1 MAGDLDIVGTVGVDV
16 VPVAPNFHTRLKAA
30 VLPAADRVGREA
42 GERIGDQIGRHISTS
57 IPNAI
62 VNGGNAART
71 ASTRAGNDNAGAFG
85 RAFKNRLEVSFRSLP
100 RPDVRLSTTGFD
112 ADLARV
118 RSRMESLSGKRI
130 GVDIDAETA
139 FAELQAIDAKLA
151 ELGAR
156 SPNIQVRSDI
166 ATARAE
172 LAEMQRQV
180 NDLDR
185 DDVRIRVTANTAQAQ
200 AALMQ
205 LGFALG
211 AVAAIPLVPIA
222 AAGIGAI
229 ASAAVAAGAGVGALA
244 LVAVPAIKGV
254 TSVIQTKSA
263 AEKEAANSTSNAAA
277 ANVRAAQSAMQMTSA
292 QAALR
297 NAHRQAAQ
305 SITQANRQVES
316 AERAVAQAA
325 QRAMDQRRQ
334 AAESVERA
342 ERSLADAKRQ
352 AQQAEEDL
360 TQARRDA
367 VQQLA
372 ELNDRLLD
380 GMLDERDATLRVQ
393 EAQEEL
399 NRVLSDPTATDLQ
412 RERAQLSVDEALR
425 NADRQKQKS
434 AELKKSVEEA
444 NKAGIDGNEGVKR
457 ALEQQADAQRN
468 VTDQADALKQA
479 RQSAARAEVEAAQSV
494 ADAQRSLADAVDN
507 AANTQVQAAESVAA
521 AERGIEAA
529 RLSSVD
535 TTSKAVTKA
544 DEYRQALAKLTPEQ
558 RDLYDSIAGPK
569 GLTAAFKAWAKELQ
583 PDVLPLFTRAVNGA
597 KGALPGLSPLVR
609 NSADAVGELMD
620 RASADLKSPFWQRFK
635 RGIADSAK
643 PAIVGLGIAFGNT
656 FKGMAGIVD
665 AFFPHMDSISDRMQT
680 ITGRFAD
687 WGTGLRGSPAFEKFL
702 DYASEMGPIVAEALG
717 DIAGAFFEVGQALAP
732 LSGPLF
738 KTLGAMASGIGTI
751 AEKAPWLIQ
760 AIWLAVVATKMW
772 TLAMAAFNFVV
783 KANPIV
789 RIAILIGALV
799 GLVVLAYNRFGWFRT
814 AVQATWAAIQTAAL
828 WAWNSVLK
836 PVFFAIRDAVT
847 AVGNVALWLWR
858 NAFQPA
864 LSAIWLA
871 ARVLFAV
878 LVVAVFTPIVLAVK
892 AVGAIAL
899 WLWREAFKPALEDIA
914 TAAQWLWSE
923 VLSPVFGWIWDGI
936 KWVGDKALWLYN
948 NAVAPA
954 FGWISDKAGW
964 LWEKALKP
972 ALGWIWD
979 GLKSV
984 GDKFVWLYDKA
995 VKPALDWVAEKAGVV
1010 YEKGLKPAFKNIK
1023 TAVGLVGDA
1032 FESARKAIKT
1042 SWDKVVG
1049 ITARPV
1055 NFVIDFVY
1063 TKGIKAVWDKV
1074 ASFVGLSKLPN
1085 APKLISESPKFLEAG
1100 GTVGHG
1106 WGVAK
1111 PMKTNKP
1118 TAIVGEG
1125 NPRYPEFVIPTDPK
1139 YRSRALALHQQA
1151 GTQLLESGG
1160 ILGGVKSAW
1169 DWTKDTV
1176 SDVIGTG
1183 IDWAKAGADILSD
1196 PAKIWGKLT
1205 KPVLSKVAA
1214 GVGTSP
1220 MGKAL
1225 TKIPTKMVGGLRDK
1239 IVSAVSA
1246 MFAGG
1251 GGGGQW
1257 IKPVNVAY
1265 GTPFG
1270 KAGSMW
1276 SSGRHTGLDFPAP
1289 TGTPVRAVDDGQV
1302 TGAASGGPY
1311 GNHVIVSHGGGL
1323 ASLYAHL
1330 SRILTSVGKNVRQ
1343 GQTIGNVGATGN
1355 VTGPHLHL
1363 EARLNGRTV
1372 DPMSYLSGG
1381 GGFGANAVGA
1391 AQRYAKGML
1400 GQYGWGPEQFGPL
1413 KKLWEG
1419 ESNWRW
1425 NAKNPSSGAYGIPQA
1440 LPATKM
1446 ASAGS
1451 DWRTNYQTQIRWGLG
1466 YIKGRP
1472 DYGSPARAYQ
1482 KWLSRSPHWYDDGGY
1497 LEPGLNLVANGT
1509 GRPEPVFTS
1518 GQWADIRA
1526 SKGGGSDRPII
1537 VENHTYLGTREITDV
1552 VDHRINIYD
1561 GEVARDLDNGRWG

>member
-1 MAGDLDIVGTVGVDV
+1 MPDLDIVGTVAVDV
-16 VPVAPNFHTRLKAA
+16 VPIVPNFHSRLKAA

-42 GERIGDQIGRHISTS
+42 GERIGDQIGRQIATS
-57 IPNAI
+57 IPSAVI
-62 VNGGNAART
+62 TGGNAARN
-71 ASTRAGNDNAGAFG
+71 ASRRAGNDNAGAFG
-85 RAFKNRLEVSFRSLP
+85 RAFKSRLEVAFRSLP

-118 RSRMESLSGKRI
+118 RARMETLSNKRI
-130 GVDIDAETA
+130 GIDIDEATALAQIEAIDAE
-139 FAELQAIDAKLA
+139 LA
-151 ELGAR
+151 RLGAR
-156 SPNIQVRSDI
+156 SPSVQIRTDV
-166 ATARAE
+166 AAARAE
-172 LAEMQRQV
+172 LAAVHGQL

-185 DDVRIRVTANTAQAQ
+185 DDVNIRVTANTAQAN
-200 AALMQ
+200 AALLQ
-205 LGFALG
+205 LAVALG

-229 ASAAVAAGAGVGALA
+229 ASAAVAAGAGVGAVA

-254 TSVIQTKSA
+254 TSAITAKSA
-263 AEKEAANSTSNAAA
+263 AEKESATATNNAAA
-277 ANVRAAQSAMQMTSA
+277 ATVRAAQNAMQMVSA

-305 SITQANRQVES
+305 SIAQANRQIED

-325 QRAMDQRRQ
+325 QRAMEQRRQ

-352 AQQAEEDL
+352 ARQAEEDL
-360 TQARRDA
+360 TQARKDA
-367 VQQLA
+367 AQQLRD
-372 ELNDRLLD
+372 LNDQLLD
-380 GMLDERDATLRVQ
+380 GMLDQRDATLRVQ

-399 NRVLSDPTATDLQ
+399 DRVLADPTSSDLQ
-412 RERAQLSVDEALR
+412 RERAQLGYDEAVR
-425 NADRQKQKS
+425 NADKQKQKQ

-444 NKAGIDGNEGVKR
+444 NKAGINGNEGVKR
-457 ALEQQADAQRN
+457 ALEQQADAQQN
-468 VTDQADALKQA
+468 VKDQTDALA
-479 RQSAARAEVEAAQSV
+479 RAHQDAARAEVEAAQTV
-494 ADAQRSLADAVDN
+494 ADAQRSLADAVTN
-507 AANTQVQAAESVAA
+507 AANTQVQAAESIAS
-521 AERGIEAA
+521 AERGVEAA
-529 RLSSVD
+529 RLSSID
-535 TTSKAVTKA
+535 TTSKAASKA
-544 DEYRQALAKLTPEQ
+544 DEYRKTLAKLTPEQ
-558 RDLYDSIAGPK
+558 RALFDSIAGPR
-569 GLTAAFKAWAKELQ
+569 GLTAAFKEWSKELS
-583 PDVLPLFTRAVNGA
+583 PDVLPLFTRMVNGA
-597 KGALPGLSPLVR
+597 KGALPGLTPLVE
-609 NSADAVGELMD
+609 NSADAIGELFD

-635 RGIADSAK
+635 RGIAESAK
-643 PAIVGLGIAFGNT
+643 PAIVGLGISFGNV
-656 FKGMAGIVD
+656 FKGMAGVVD
-665 AFFPHMDSISDRMQT
+665 AFFPHMDSISDRMQK
-680 ITGRFAD
+680 ITGRLAD
-687 WGTGLRGSPAFEKFL
+687 WGTGLRGSPQFERFL
-702 DYASEMGPIVAEALG
+702 DYAAEMGPIVAETLG
-717 DIAGAFFEVGQALAP
+717 DIGGAFFEVGQALSP

-738 KTLGAMASGIGTI
+738 RVLGAMASGIATI
-751 AEKAPWLIQ
+751 AENAPWLVQ
-760 AIWLAVVATKMW
+760 GIWLAVVATKAW
-772 TLAMAAFNFVV
+772 TIAMAAFNFVV

-878 LVVAVFTPIVLAVK
+878 LVTAVFTPIILAAK
-892 AVGAIAL
+892 LVGAIAM
-899 WLWREAFKPALEDIA
+899 WLWTDCFKPSFDGIA
-914 TAAQWLWSE
+914 TIAQWLWSKI
-923 VLSPVFGWIWDGI
+923 LSPVFGWIWGGI
-936 KWVGDKALWLYN
+936 KWVGDKFLWLYN
-948 NAVAPA
+948 HGVAPA
-954 FGWISDKAGW
+954 ANWIRDKAGW
-964 LWEKALKP
+964 LWAKALQP
-972 ALGWIWD
+972 AFKWIWD
-979 GLKSV
+979 GLKWV
-984 GDKFVWLYDKA
+984 GEKFSWLYDKA
-995 VKPALDWVAEKAGVV
+995 VKPVADWVADKAGWL
-1010 YEKGLKPAFKNIK
+1010 YRKGLKPAFDSIR

-1032 FESARKAIKT
+1032 FESARKSIK
-1042 SWDKVVG
+1042 SAFDKIVG

-1074 ASFVGLSKLPN
+1074 ASFVGLGKLPD
-1085 APKLISESPKFLEAG
+1085 APKLVPEKFADG
-1100 GTVGHG
+1100 GRT
-1106 WGVAK
+1106 
-1111 PMKTNKP
+1111 
-1118 TAIVGEG
+1118 
-1125 NPRYPEFVIPTDPK
+1125 R
-1139 YRSRALALHQQA
+1139 
-1151 GTQLLESGG
+1151 GG
-1160 ILGGVKSAW
+1160 IPGKDSIPALLMADEYVLKRDSARKIGFSTLEYMNRHGEMPGVQRFADGGLVGALGSAW
-1169 DWTKDTV
+1169 DWTRDTV
-1176 SDVIGTG
+1176 SDAVGKG
-1183 IDWAKAGADILSD
+1183 VDWAKAGVDILSN
-1196 PAKIWGKLT
+1196 P
-1205 KPVLSKVAA
+1205 SKVWSAL
-1214 GVGTSP
+1214 TSP
-1220 MGKAL
+1220 LMEQARKSLGSSKIGKTLAAY
-1225 TKIPTKMVGGLRDK
+1225 PTKMAGGLKDK
-1239 IVSAVSA
+1239 IVDAVNS
-1246 MFAGG
+1246 MFSGG
-1251 GGGGQW
+1251 GGGGPW

-1270 KAGSMW
+1270 KRGSMW

-1289 TGTPVRAVDDGQV
+1289 TGTPVHAVADGQV

-1330 SRILTSVGKNVRQ
+1330 SKILTSVGKGVRQ

-1363 EARLNGRTV
+1363 EARLNGRAV

-1400 GQYGWGPEQFGPL
+1400 GQYGWGPDQFGPL

-1446 ASAGS
+1446 ASAGA
-1451 DWRTNYQTQIRWGLG
+1451 DWRTNPQTQIRWGLG

-1472 DYGSPARAYQ
+1472 DYGSPAAAYQ
-1482 KWLSRSPHWYDDGGY
+1482 KWLSRSPHWYDSGGY

-1518 GQWADIRA
+1518 GQWSDIRA
-1526 SKGGGSDRPII
+1526 SKGGGGPITVN
-1537 VENHTYLGTREITDV
+1537 VESKTYLDGREIGGFVDQRIDV
-1552 VDHRINIYD
+1552 NNA
-1561 GEVARDLDNGRWG
+1561 EMATALTNGRNV